1 MDTIERSVERIC
13 QPFAGSI
20 LGSNDKREASDDDS
34 SSLAML
40 SKAGLTKFE
49 RRFVG
54 GSQQND
60 SLASA
65 VLLP

>member
-20 LGSNDKREASDDDS
+20 SAMTSGEASDDDS
-34 SSLAML
+34 SSRNA

-49 RRFVG
+49 RFV
-54 GSQQND
+54 SVV
-60 SLASA
+60 SRT
-65 VLLP
+65 